1 MADYVLKTAKRVDT
15 QSAPALEAELKAFF
29 AKGIYN
35 FTVDMSETAYISSA
49 ALRVFLSAQ
58 KKVTAQGGE
67 MLLTNVT
74 PVVMEVFDVTG
85 FAGILNIAE
94 N

>member
-1 MADYVLKTAKRVDT
+1 
-15 QSAPALEAELKAFF
+15 
-29 AKGIYN
+29 
-35 FTVDMSETAYISSA
+35 MSETAYISSA

-85 FAGILNIAE
+85 FTGILNIAE